1 MYTYSLVLLGN
12 LNSKFR
18 CMYVHQHSYKC
29 IVLQYLH
36 CHVFYNDGKCF
47 YDTHVIKSFATHMSY
62 KIYPY
67 IKEETVPHL
76 FATCTTYICLHALVD
91 YVSKAATFVLSA
103 HLCHIY
109 LYILVNYVFKAT
121 TFTANQTTFRQTIS
135 TGFCVIILLQLW
147 CKQFVVYQ
155 YMQAEI
161 AGVVVVLYVE

>member
-1 MYTYSLVLLGN
+1 
-12 LNSKFR
+12 
-18 CMYVHQHSYKC
+18 
-29 IVLQYLH
+29 
-36 CHVFYNDGKCF
+36 
-47 YDTHVIKSFATHMSY
+47 MSY

-91 YVSKAATFVLSA
+91 YVSKAATFVLST
-103 HLCHIY
+103 HLCHFH
-109 LYILVNYVFKAT
+109 LRILVNYVFKAA
-121 TFTANQTTFRQTIS
+121 TFTANQPTFRQTIS

-161 AGVVVVLYVE
+161 AGVVVVLCVEWSGICWLWDKVYKGTRTEIVGVGTARTRS